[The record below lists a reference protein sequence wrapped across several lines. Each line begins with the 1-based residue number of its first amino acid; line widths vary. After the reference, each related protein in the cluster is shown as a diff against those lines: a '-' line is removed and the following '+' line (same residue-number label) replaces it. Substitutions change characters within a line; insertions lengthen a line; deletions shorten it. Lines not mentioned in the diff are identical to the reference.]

1 MLVRS
6 LRMRRTV
13 GFMAMMALAGTT
25 LPAVVSQAN
34 DGAEVAV
41 LVLRVSGDR
50 RSVEVKRT
58 MDSDIRHFDV
68 LAKCGV
74 PAVGEPMIRDLN
86 LSGSVVHVTYG
97 KHCFADL
104 ALRELAL
111 RCVGCD

>member
-6 LRMRRTV
+6 FYMRRTV

-25 LPAVVSQAN
+25 LPAIVSHA
-34 DGAEVAV
+34 DGPEIAV
-41 LVLRVSGDR
+41 LVLRISNDR

-58 MDSDIRHFDV
+58 TDSDVHHFDV

-104 ALRELAL
+104 ALRELTL